1 MTSFGLGMPMQIIGG
16 ACCAAQEYEFDLTVK
31 EGEEAGA
38 EEGAAEPME
47 QD

>member
-1 MTSFGLGMPMQIIGG
+1 MLAQPVHAQTEVG
-16 ACCAAQEYEFDLTVK
+16 CCAAQEYEFDLTVK
-31 EGEEAGA
+31 EGEEASA